1 MSNAIGAVTVKG
13 ARGVDPGRMAAR
25 TASRMMD
32 ELDTNKDGKVDKREF
47 VSAMTAKGMTEEDA
61 IKQFDAIDTQKTG
74 SINKADITSAIRS
87 GALKPPPG
95 GRPPA
100 GARPAG
106 GPPPA
111 GGNASQSFAP
121 ADTNKDGTVDAQEA
135 FVYSLMHEVKPN
147 VETTDTSKLG
157 SNVDETV

>member
-1 MSNAIGAVTVKG
+1 MSNAIGAVADRG

-32 ELDTNKDGKVDKREF
+32 ELDANKDGKVDKREF

-61 IKQFDAIDTQKTG
+61 IKQFDAIDTKKTG
-74 SINKADITSAIRS
+74 VITKTDISSAIRN
-87 GALKPPPG
+87 GALTPPPG
-95 GRPPA
+95 GRPPE
-100 GARPAG
+100 GARPPG
-106 GPPPA
+106 GPAPA
-111 GGNASQSFAP
+111 GNAGQSIAP
-121 ADTNKDGTVDAQEA
+121 ADTNKDGTVDAQES
-135 FVYSLMHEVKPN
+135 FVYSLLHEVKPN

>member
-1 MSNAIGAVTVKG
+1 MSNAIGAVAVRG

-32 ELDTNKDGKVDKREF
+32 ELDANKDGKVDKREF

-74 SINKADITSAIRS
+74 SITKSDITSAIRS

-100 GARPAG
+100 GGRPAG

-111 GGNASQSFAP
+111 GNTSPSFAP

-135 FVYSLMHEVKPN
+135 FVYSLMHEVKPST
-147 VETTDTSKLG
+147 ETTDSSKLG